1 MKKFVGKVVTK
12 SVDFMGDKLGITKLT
27 VEQVKAMQKLSQ
39 KSRDAIEKGDNDA
52 AENTSLE
59 VIKHVIRSGCP
70 DSKDLEEGDFIKM
83 PLGDLNQLANDIME
97 YSGLGNSTPAK

>member
-52 AENTSLE
+52 AENASL
-59 VIKHVIRSGCP
+59 
-70 DSKDLEEGDFIKM
+70 
-83 PLGDLNQLANDIME
+83 
-97 YSGLGNSTPAK
+97 